1 MSRYFLL
8 MQCHWAASSREC
20 RFVDNHVKH
29 TEEAYRIYYR
39 NRGGIVLLS
48 VKYKLRDL
56 NCRPLM
62 EIPICEIIVGPG
74 LKQNKVVDSVKYFLE
89 KNKMGYLAD
98 KIKASD
104 IPYIET

>member
-1 MSRYFLL
+1 MLL
-8 MQCHWAASSREC
+8 
-20 RFVDNHVKH
+20 
-29 TEEAYRIYYR
+29 Y
-39 NRGGIVLLS
+39 
-48 VKYKLRDL
+48 VKYKLMDL

>member
-1 MSRYFLL
+1 
-8 MQCHWAASSREC
+8 
-20 RFVDNHVKH
+20 
-29 TEEAYRIYYR
+29 
-39 NRGGIVLLS
+39 
-48 VKYKLRDL
+48 
-56 NCRPLM
+56 M